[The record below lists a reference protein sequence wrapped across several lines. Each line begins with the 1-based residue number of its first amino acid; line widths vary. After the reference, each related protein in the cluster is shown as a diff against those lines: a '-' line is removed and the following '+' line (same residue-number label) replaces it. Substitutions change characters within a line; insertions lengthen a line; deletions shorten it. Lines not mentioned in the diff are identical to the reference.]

1 MSDYTCPMVSTLGI
15 LEPMNPLQPGHHYN
29 SWVGP
34 LVASDYNAPVH
45 DFGYNFQVSE
55 PVPGALRHLHGVPEA
70 MQVFDAVNFLFPV

>member
-34 LVASDYNAPVH
+34 LVSSDWNMPTT
-45 DFGYNFQVSE
+45 DMGYNFQVSE

-70 MQVFDAVNFLFPV
+70 MKVFDAVNFLFPV